1 MAEQLQELL
10 ERINREGVE
19 KAEKKAAGIVA
30 AAEARAAEIVEA
42 AEKEAAEKQ
51 AGAET
56 AAEHLKENAEKAI
69 SQSARNVLLS
79 LEEEVQKYFDRI
91 LTTAIG
97 ESMTPEAMTT
107 AILKLVE
114 KAAAQ
119 IGGDDKV
126 EVALAPEDAKKISDG
141 LLASFRKEAEGTL
154 TINPVPSV
162 EAGFTVSFDGGKSS
176 YDFTDTG
183 LRELISTYLSP
194 HLKEIIS
201 RR

>member
-19 KAEKKAAGIVA
+19 KAEKKAAAIVA
-30 AAEARAAEIVEA
+30 EAEAKAREIVESAEKRAAEREA
-42 AEKEAAEKQ
+42 A
-51 AGAET
+51 AET
-56 AAEHLKENAEKAI
+56 AAGRLKENAEKAI
-69 SQSARNVLLS
+69 GQSARNVMLS
-79 LEEEVQKYFDRI
+79 LEDEVRKYFDRI

-97 ESMTPEAMTT
+97 ESLTPEAMTA

-119 IGGDDKV
+119 IGGDESV
-126 EVALAPEDAKKISDG
+126 EIGIAPGDAKKISDG
-141 LLASFRKEAEGTL
+141 LLAGFRKEAEGKL

-162 EAGFTVSFDGGKSS
+162 EAGFTISFDGGKSS

-183 LRELISTYLSP
+183 LRDLLSTYLSP

-201 RR
+201 R